1 MHLHYLYGSK
11 NKFQIKTMRK
21 LGVILI
27 FFSLL
32 QACDSNVVFSEYQ
45 SLDKA
50 NWKQD
55 RLIAID
61 LAIQDTLALH
71 NLYINLR
78 NTKDYPYS
86 NLFLIAK
93 MSFPDNTIV
102 VDTLEYEMTD
112 ANGRFL
118 GSGFSDIKE
127 NKLFYKEN
135 VRFKQ
140 KGIYRFEVK
149 QAMRERGKI
158 TGISKLKGVSDVG
171 ISVEVVE

>member
-1 MHLHYLYGSK
+1 
-11 NKFQIKTMRK
+11 MRK

-32 QACDSNVVFSEYQ
+32 QSCDSNVVFSKYH

-50 NWKQD
+50 NWAQNEV
-55 RLIAID
+55 IAID
-61 LAIQDTLALH
+61 IPIPDTLALH

-78 NTKDYPYS
+78 STKEYPYS

-93 MSFPDNTIV
+93 MSFPDNTVV

-112 ANGRFL
+112 ASGRFL
-118 GSGFSDIKE
+118 GSGFSEIKE
-127 NKLFYKEN
+127 NKLFYKEK

-140 KGIYRFEVK
+140 KGNYHFEVR
-149 QAMRERGKI
+149 QAMRERGQVV
-158 TGISKLKGVSDVG
+158 GVSKLKGVSDVG
-171 ISVEVVE
+171 ISVELVKGER

>member
-1 MHLHYLYGSK
+1 MVQKKSQTKPMY
-11 NKFQIKTMRK
+11 K
-21 LGVILI
+21 LGFIAI
-27 FFSLL
+27 FFTLL
-32 QACDSNVVFSEYQ
+32 QSCDSNVVFSKYQ
-45 SLDKA
+45 SLNKV

-55 RLIAID
+55 KVIAISIP
-61 LAIQDTLALH
+61 IQDTIALH

-86 NLFLIAK
+86 NLFLIAQ

-112 ANGRFL
+112 ASGRFL

-140 KGIYRFEVK
+140 KGIYHFEVK
-149 QAMRERGKI
+149 QAMRERGKV